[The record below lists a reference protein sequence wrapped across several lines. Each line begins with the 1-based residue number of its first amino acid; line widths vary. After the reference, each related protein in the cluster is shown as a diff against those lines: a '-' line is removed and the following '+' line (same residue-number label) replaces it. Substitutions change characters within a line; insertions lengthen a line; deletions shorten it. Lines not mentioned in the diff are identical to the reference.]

1 MHLFTVMRIKE
12 NCKCV
17 RQLVLGLKC
26 PVNRIGSP
34 QDNYVCVLTCIIMCV
49 LMRACVCLCANLCTL
64 LPCLER
70 RLPAKR

>member
-1 MHLFTVMRIKE
+1 MHLFTVMIIKE
-12 NCKCV
+12 NCKSV

-49 LMRACVCLCANLCTL
+49 LM
-64 LPCLER
+64 
-70 RLPAKR
+70 